1 VLLAEIEAAASGPTP
16 ATDLAATVARLE
28 ASNAKLW
35 RLVQQLQWISV
46 NSRLRTCRYYIAPV
60 SPRSGFAPEAES
72 FLCSSAL
79 ACARFPRLT
88 PAHSGKGG
96 VVAQMKEETAM
107 QFVIGA
113 QRRPAPTAAL
123 IHLLTSAPRKL
134 HDWPAIALAK
144 PAIHLTLNRHE
155 LELAGPVAIEP
166 NVGRTKHI
174 DIVMFPQL
182 HLDDAPQA

>member
-1 VLLAEIEAAASGPTP
+1 VVFTLASLGCALATSLPLLTAARVLQGIGAAGV
-16 ATDLAATVARLE
+16 L
-28 ASNAKLW
+28 
-35 RLVQQLQWISV
+35 SV
-46 NSRLRTCRYYIAPV
+46 N
-60 SPRSGFAPEAES
+60 GS

-107 QFVIGA
+107 HFVIGA
-113 QRRPAPTAAL
+113 QRRPASTTAL

-174 DIVMFPQL
+174 DIVTFPQL